1 MKWFALT
8 MGGTLLGAAVWALW
22 QNQYTSR
29 RAEPE
34 RNPPVEKLAEQL
46 QHAWAEPHNTAV

>member
-8 MGGTLLGAAVWALW
+8 MGGILLGAAVWTLW
-22 QNQYTSR
+22 QNQHSLRNGKT
-29 RAEPE
+29 E
-34 RNPPVEKLAEQL
+34 RNPPVEKLADEL

>member
-1 MKWFALT
+1 MKWFAMT
-8 MGGTLLGAAVWALW
+8 VGGTLLGAAVWTLW
-22 QNQYTSR
+22 QNQHSSAR
-29 RAEPE
+29 GRAA

>member
-8 MGGTLLGAAVWALW
+8 MGGTLLGAAVWTLW
-22 QNQYTSR
+22 QNQYSSR